1 MGLVAVVLHG
11 LMSGNFWG
19 AVMNA
24 LVVCGYV
31 IPSALIYKRMRTWK
45 GAIIGLIVSFI
56 CAVILAIVGN
66 LLVTPIY
73 AGMPVEAVAAMI
85 VPILLPFNTMK
96 AALNAV
102 ITLAIYK
109 AISNLI
115 TPKKNQ
121 VVGKK

>member
-1 MGLVAVVLHG
+1 
-11 LMSGNFWG
+11 
-19 AVMNA
+19 MNA

-85 VPILLPFNTMK
+85 VPILLPFNTIK
-96 AALNAV
+96 SALNTV